1 MYETSCNI
9 CKNENRK
16 NDYIE
21 LLEFINEHDEWSY
34 VGTFK
39 DLYGNDPTEYD
50 SLIEKALNGDI
61 DIIVTDTVARFGHN
75 KKEFTSNMKLLMEH
89 KVVVYYLKE
98 QISSD
103 DPHFPDV
110 LGVISAFL
118 EDQKELRAERRKK

>member
-1 MYETSCNI
+1 MKRAAIYVKT
-9 CKNENRK
+9 ENRR

-39 DLYGNDPTEYD
+39 DLYGNVPDQYD
-50 SLIEKALNGDI
+50 RLIETALNGEI
-61 DIIVTDTVARFGHN
+61 GIIVTDTVARFGRN
-75 KKEFTSNMKLLMEH
+75 KKEFADNMKLLMKH
-89 KVVVYYLKE
+89 NVVVYFLKE

-118 EDQKELRAERRKK
+118 EDQ

>member
-1 MYETSCNI
+1 MKRAAIYVKT
-9 CKNENRK
+9 ENRK
-16 NDYIE
+16 NDYME

-39 DLYGNDPTEYD
+39 DLYGNDPQQYD
-50 SLIEKALNGDI
+50 TLINKALNGEI

-89 KVVVYYLKE
+89 KVVVYFLKE

>member
-1 MYETSCNI
+1 MKRAAIYV
-9 CKNENRK
+9 KAENRR
-16 NDYIE
+16 NDYMS
-21 LLEFINEHDEWSY
+21 LLEFIKEHGEWSY
-34 VGTFK
+34 VGNFK